1 MPNEL
6 LAEIAKLGGGSIAF
20 GVRRGDN
27 YSIAKALA
35 MIENPK
41 TPVLDRIELI
51 DIFGEAKQPRCV
63 PPLLAILSAKE
74 AAPLHKTTLGALQ
87 SYKDDKIGAEVVK
100 LLPSMTGEVR
110 EVAESLLVGRREW
123 SRQLVI
129 AVDAGKVEPKS
140 LPLATLRK
148 LLLHRDDQ
156 IAALVKKHWGEVK
169 GATTEQMRKDIDR
182 FAAVVN
188 AGKADPYP
196 GKKLFTAKCANCHTF
211 HAVGGIVGPDLTPFK
226 RDDVQNLLLHIINPN
241 AEIREGYESSVVI
254 TESGRTLTGI
264 VVEKDARVVVLRSAD
279 GQRMV
284 LPKDDIETIN
294 VTGVSLM
301 PEGLLDGM
309 SDQDVR
315 DLFAY
320 LRSGQPLNERK

>member
-1 MPNEL
+1 
-6 LAEIAKLGGGSIAF
+6 
-20 GVRRGDN
+20 
-27 YSIAKALA
+27 
-35 MIENPK
+35 
-41 TPVLDRIELI
+41 
-51 DIFGEAKQPRCV
+51 
-63 PPLLAILSAKE
+63 
-74 AAPLHKTTLGALQ
+74 
-87 SYKDDKIGAEVVK
+87 
-100 LLPSMTGEVR
+100 MTGEVR

-123 SRQLVI
+123 SRQLLA

-140 LPLATLRK
+140 IPLATLRK
-148 LLLHRDDQ
+148 LSLHRDEQ
-156 IAALVKKHWGEVK
+156 IAALVRKHWGEIK

-182 FAAVVN
+182 FTVIVN
-188 AGKADPYP
+188 VGKGDPYP
-196 GKKLFTAKCANCHTF
+196 GKKLFTAKCANCHVF

-226 RDDVQNLLLHIINPN
+226 RDDVPNLLLHIINPN

-264 VVEKDARVVVLRSAD
+264 VVEKDARVVVLRTSD
-279 GQRMV
+279 GQRIV

-301 PEGLLDGM
+301 PEGLLHGL
-309 SDQDVR
+309 SDQEVR